1 MFLLIFYKNKWLFSI
16 KLVLPHYLLI
26 IIEIYHICSY
36 SRVFFTENSLIISII
51 TSGPAP
57 APGKINDI
65 LFFVDNK
72 TKLVYK
78 LGSKMISFF
87 YSLI

>member
-1 MFLLIFYKNKWLFSI
+1 MTNSRTIFALISF
-16 KLVLPHYLLI
+16 I
-26 IIEIYHICSY
+26 II
-36 SRVFFTENSLIISII
+36 IIII